1 MENPYTAQPK
11 KAFWRSG
18 VSDVSPLE
26 FVDVY
31 RPRFPVTDDTKIAAA
46 GSCFAQHIGREFKK
60 RKFQFL
66 DCELPPPQMS
76 AADYERFGFNMY
88 SGRYGNLYSVRQLLQ
103 LFQRALG
110 LFSPEETL
118 WRSADRYYDPF
129 RPAIEPGGFA
139 SETELRNDVQ
149 YHLQRARTLLS
160 DADLFVFTFG
170 LTEAWIANA
179 DGAVLPTCPGT
190 VAGEFDDRRYH
201 FHNFNYREVLEDAE
215 AFIALA
221 LAHNPE
227 MRFLVTVSPV
237 PLTATASQD
246 HVLPATV
253 YSKSVL
259 RAVCGEL
266 KNKYAQLDYFP
277 SYELVASH
285 PMRAMFFQPN
295 LRAVSPVG
303 VKHVMDVFFGADRD
317 VTPAP
322 PRSKAPAAPVPAL
335 DDDDVV
341 CEEAI
346 LETFFR

>member
-1 MENPYTAQPK
+1 MENPYTRQPK
-11 KAFWRSG
+11 KAFWRTAI
-18 VSDVSPLE
+18 SDVSPLE
-26 FVDVY
+26 LAEVY
-31 RPRFPVTDDTKIAAA
+31 RPRFAVTSGDAITAA

-60 RKFQFL
+60 RKFKFL
-66 DCELPPPQMS
+66 DCEPPPPQMNP
-76 AADYERFGFNMY
+76 ADYEEFGYNIY
-88 SGRYGNLYSVRQLLQ
+88 SGRYGNVYSARQLLQ

-110 LFSPEETL
+110 LLTPTETM
-118 WRSADRYYDPF
+118 WQSGGRYYDPF
-129 RPAIEPGGFA
+129 RPAIEPNGFA
-139 SETELRNDVQ
+139 SETELRRDVA
-149 YHLQRARTLLS
+149 YHLKQVRSLLS
-160 DADLFVFTFG
+160 ATDLFVFTFG
-170 LTEAWIANA
+170 LTEAWISVE

-190 VAGEFDDRRYH
+190 VAGEFDDRRYR
-201 FHNFNYREVLEDAE
+201 FHNFNYQEVLQDAE

-221 LAHNPE
+221 RDHNPD
-227 MRFLVTVSPV
+227 MKFLVTVSPV
-237 PLTATASQD
+237 PLTATASEQ

-266 KNKYAQLDYFP
+266 QARYEQLDYFP

-303 VKHVMDVFFGADRD
+303 VKHVMEIFFAAHQGA
-317 VTPAP
+317 VAP
-322 PRSKAPAAPVPAL
+322 LARPENPPVPAPAF
-335 DDDDVV
+335 DVEDVV